1 MRPYFGIIEDNAGL
15 YHPDTLITNPGLF
28 TSIAGFRTE
37 RPGSTFWL
45 FARIKSTGTA
55 DAVISFK
62 HLSYADLYIM
72 PDTPGA
78 AVIHHRAGAFRP
90 AEQISPGDSRFHF
103 HLKLAAG
110 TTYRVLIRSLH
121 TKQYQP
127 VFDFE
132 LSDAYRFSKAKQQR
146 ELVDFWFQG
155 AGLLLLLY
163 VFITWVT
170 TRYRPYLWLGVFIMG
185 LMLYNLALSRYLID
199 WFFPSRPYF
208 GWRLTVHFLHLALAG
223 LYLLILDFWK
233 VKEKNYRLYRL
244 GKAVLYGI
252 LLLSVLSFF
261 IHHYTGNFRIMSQV
275 NSFFIVVQ
283 VSYLLRVLLL
293 WKSFDK
299 QELFLAYGVI
309 LYLGVALFVTLAL
322 MVAGEA
328 AFNLFSILSGSLLV
342 TVSLLF
348 LTGINGK
355 LWQNE
360 KDKTL
365 YLAQLNRLQQ
375 QQNQLLE
382 ESVAERT
389 RELNRRN
396 EHIEL
401 LMNELNHRVK
411 NNLQLLYS
419 LNSLQLSGNK
429 DGHAGNI
436 LKDNVARIK
445 AMMLVNDSLNP
456 GKHSGNTTISPVTF
470 IADIAEH
477 SKKMFAQSAPADI
490 RLRIDD
496 SLVLDATAGLCLGL
510 IVSELITNSCK
521 HAFEQQS
528 QPQIDIA
535 ILATGDSWK
544 MHYRDNGKG
553 FSTQPANSFGLTLI
567 ADLTRQLK
575 GHYSLHQHN
584 GVHYLFNFP
593 NLV

>member
-1 MRPYFGIIEDNAGL
+1 MRPHFSIIEDDTAVYNA
-15 YHPDTLITNPGLF
+15 DTLITNPGLF
-28 TSIAGFRTE
+28 RSGGGLSRAK
-37 RPGSTFWL
+37 PGSIFWL
-45 FARIKSTGTA
+45 FTRIKTA
-55 DAVISFK
+55 DATDAVISFK

-78 AVIHHRAGAFRP
+78 TAIHHRAGAFRP
-90 AEQISPGDSRFHF
+90 LEEISPGDSRFHF
-103 HLKLAAG
+103 HVKLAGG

-121 TKQYQP
+121 TKQYLP
-127 VFDFE
+127 VLNFE
-132 LSDAYRFSKAKQQR
+132 LNDFHRFNKTKQQR

-155 AGLLLLLY
+155 AALLLLLY
-163 VFITWVT
+163 VLITWII
-170 TRYRPYLWLGVFIMG
+170 TRYRPYCWLGVFITG
-185 LMLYNLALSRYLID
+185 LLLYNLALNRYLID
-199 WFFPSRPYF
+199 WFFPSNPYS
-208 GWRLTVHFLHLALAG
+208 GWRFTVHFLHMAMAG
-223 LYLLILDFWK
+223 LYLLVLDFWK
-233 VKEKNYRLYRL
+233 VKEKDYQLYRL
-244 GKAVLYGI
+244 GKVVLYGI

-275 NSFFIVVQ
+275 NSIFLIVQ
-283 VSYLLRVLLL
+283 VSYLVRLLLL
-293 WKSFDK
+293 WKRFDK
-299 QELFLAYGVI
+299 QERFLAYGVI
-309 LYLGVALFVTLAL
+309 LYLAVALFVTLAL
-322 MVAGEA
+322 LVAGEA
-328 AFNLFSILSGSLLV
+328 AFGLFGILSGCLLV

-365 YLAQLNRLQQ
+365 YLAQLNQLQQ
-375 QQNQLLE
+375 QQNQRLE

-419 LNSLQLSGNK
+419 LNSLQLSCNK
-429 DGHAGNI
+429 DDHAGNI
-436 LKDNVARIK
+436 LRDNVARIK

-456 GKHSGNTTISPVTF
+456 GKHSGNKTISPVTF

-477 SKKMFAQSAPADI
+477 SKKMFARSAPVDI
-490 RLRIDD
+490 GLRIDNT
-496 SLVLDATAGLCLGL
+496 LVLDATAGLCLGL

-521 HAFEQQS
+521 HAFAQ
-528 QPQIDIA
+528 QPQPRIDITIPA
-535 ILATGDSWK
+535 AGDHWE
-544 MHYRDNGKG
+544 MHYRDNGRG
-553 FSTQPANSFGLTLI
+553 FSDPPDDSFGLTLI

-575 GHYSLHQHN
+575 GHYSLQQHN
-584 GVHYLFNFP
+584 GVNYLFNFP